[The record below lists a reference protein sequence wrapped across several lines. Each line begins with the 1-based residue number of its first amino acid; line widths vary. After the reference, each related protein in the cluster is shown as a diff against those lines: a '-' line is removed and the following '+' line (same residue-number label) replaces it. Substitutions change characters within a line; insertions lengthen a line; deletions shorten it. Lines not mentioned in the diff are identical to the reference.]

1 MTSFNEY
8 PAHCGIAVSSVL
20 NEDASQANVTVR
32 LESELTSQYRVVVLV
47 VQNNIKG
54 YQKTPE
60 YQDGQDD
67 YNHAHVVRKVVTA
80 YKGTFTGEKLTDDG
94 IISSGNVA
102 TKEWNVE
109 VDRKWVLE
117 NTEIY
122 AIALDEDGYVN
133 NMNVCAIDGGD
144 SGFDLKQ

>member
-1 MTSFNEY
+1 
-8 PAHCGIAVSSVL
+8 
-20 NEDASQANVTVR
+20 
-32 LESELTSQYRVVVLV
+32 
-47 VQNNIKG
+47 
-54 YQKTPE
+54 
-60 YQDGQDD
+60 
-67 YNHAHVVRKVVTA
+67 VTA